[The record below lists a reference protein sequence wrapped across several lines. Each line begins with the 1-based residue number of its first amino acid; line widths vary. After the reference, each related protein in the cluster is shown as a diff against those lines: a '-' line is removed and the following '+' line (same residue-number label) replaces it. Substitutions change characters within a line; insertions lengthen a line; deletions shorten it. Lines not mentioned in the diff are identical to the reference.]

1 MTPKRG
7 GDPMAHIDD
16 PATQRANLAFIR
28 TSMQAPLLSRDHEFE
43 LARRWRERDDET
55 ALHQLIL
62 SYTRLVVAIAS
73 RFRNYGLPL
82 GELVQEGNVGLLQ
95 AAARFDPGREIR
107 FSTYAAWWIRSAM
120 QDYIL
125 RNWSIVRIGT
135 TAAQKSLFFNLRR
148 LRARIE
154 KASGGTVSSEAR
166 AEIAQSLDVP
176 IAEVEAM
183 EARLSGSDQS
193 LNAPVGE
200 DGDEE
205 WQNSLADHRPG
216 PEEVVIG
223 LRDAD
228 TRSRWLNEALSELTQ
243 RERTII
249 DQRRLREEA
258 ATLEELGRELGVSK
272 ERVRQLEHRALQKL
286 KQSMLRRVG
295 PSDRFIG

>member
-1 MTPKRG
+1 
-7 GDPMAHIDD
+7 MAHIDD
-16 PATQRANLAFIR
+16 PETQRANLNFIKA
-28 TSMQAPLLSRDHEFE
+28 SMKEPLLTRDHEFD
-43 LARRWRERDDET
+43 LARRWREGDDT
-55 ALHQLIL
+55 DALHELVRA
-62 SYTRLVVAIAS
+62 YTRLVVATAS
-73 RFRNYGLPL
+73 RFRNYGLPM
-82 GELVQEGNVGLLQ
+82 GDLVQEGNVGLMQ
-95 AAARFDPGREIR
+95 AAARFEPHREIR

-154 KASGGTVSSEAR
+154 RASGGAVSAEAR

-176 IAEVEAM
+176 LAEVEAM

-295 PSDRFIG
+295 PSDR